1 MYLIEGRI
9 IQKFP
14 EESTY
19 PEDPNIT
26 VRNEKVAY
34 RQIGN
39 HARIAQWIPDDADEY
54 IDLVFYPNGNMTDY
68 LDRYKDEIPHHL
80 VVRWGLQI
88 IEAITVIHAR
98 EIIHSDLS
106 LKQVLLDEDLN
117 ARLSDFNASFCPGQP
132 ALRFGKPTYFLP
144 RDPDAPNTVQ
154 SFSLGSTMLLSKQIN
169 HKLCS
174 QLKRLWDYLGPDK
187 APFATPIMIEGG
199 EVKWHSFLN
208 RDKGDEAEIY
218 D

>member
-1 MYLIEGRI
+1 MHLKPSRPPLHYGIFSQVFFIEGRI
-9 IQKFP
+9 IRKFP

-19 PEDPNIT
+19 PEDPTIT

-54 IDLVFYPNGNMTDY
+54 IDLVFYPDGNMTDY

-98 EIIHSDLS
+98 EIIHSDLN
-106 LKQVLLDEDLN
+106 LKQVCLTKILMPVFLISMR
-117 ARLSDFNASFCPGQP
+117 RLAWGS
-132 ALRFGKPTYFLP
+132 R
-144 RDPDAPNTVQ
+144 R
-154 SFSLGSTMLLSKQIN
+154 LGLK
-169 HKLCS
+169 S
-174 QLKRLWDYLGPDK
+174 QLISYR
-187 APFATPIMIEGG
+187 
-199 EVKWHSFLN
+199 S
-208 RDKGDEAEIY
+208 
-218 D
+218 